1 LAGLVP
7 AIHVLG
13 AEKDE
18 VDARHQAGHD
28 EPRGSAP
35 KPAEKSLHFLVIFP
49 LWG

>member
-13 AEKDE
+13 AEKED
-18 VDARHQAGHD
+18 VDAQHQAGMTN
-28 EPRGSAP
+28 RGDLPP
-35 KPAEKSLHFLVIFP
+35 KPAEKSLHFLVISP